1 MGEAARR
8 SQAPLSSFTRVTSA
22 LKTIGLLSDRMR
34 PHYAQIGLLK
44 YEDTPLEELQ
54 TMGLTA

>member
-1 MGEAARR
+1 
-8 SQAPLSSFTRVTSA
+8 
-22 LKTIGLLSDRMR
+22 MR

-54 TMGLTA
+54 TMGVAA